1 MSRPIIWSYGGG
13 TQSVA
18 IAVLVSQD
26 RLPRPAR
33 VVIADTGREASET
46 WDYLGRHV
54 RPLLSPLEIDV
65 APHTLSTVDLYGHNG
80 DLLLPAFTGSGGK
93 MPTLCSN
100 EWKRRV
106 VRRWLRSQ
114 GFDSVRLWLGISLDE
129 VERAKPSDVGW
140 VEHHYP
146 LLFDVPLRRY
156 ECRQIVL
163 DAGLPEP
170 PRSACWMCPL
180 RSNAEWRDLRDNHPD
195 DWKRAVALDES
206 IRARDPD
213 VFVHRSGGALAE
225 ANLEKAGTAPDL
237 FCESG
242 YCMT

>member
-1 MSRPIIWSYGGG
+1 VSPRKLVWSYGGG

-18 IAVLVSQD
+18 IAVLVSQGK
-26 RLPRPAR
+26 LPRPDA

-46 WDYLGRHV
+46 WDYLERTV
-54 RPLLSPLEIDV
+54 QPLLGRTKVEV
-65 APHTLSTVDLYGHNG
+65 APHSMSTVDLYAHNG
-80 DLLLPAFTGSGGK
+80 DLLLPVFTTTGK

-106 VRRWLRSQ
+106 VRRWLRKQ
-114 GFDSVRLWLGISLDE
+114 GCDSVKLWLGISMDE
-129 VERAKPSDVGW
+129 VERAKPSDVKW
-140 VEHHYP
+140 IEHHYP

-180 RSNAEWRDLRDNHPD
+180 RSNVEWRDLRERAPK
-195 DWKRAVALDES
+195 DWDRAVALDES
-206 IRARDPD
+206 IRAKDD
-213 VFVHRSGGALAE
+213 NVFLHRSSGPLAT
-225 ANLEKAGTAPDL
+225 ANLESTEKLDL